1 LNIFINCRFWNS
13 VPTNYGLVNVMA
25 LINCV
30 YPFIIVFII
39 YNVEFDFFFFLGDGE
54 FADPGD
60 FAGVMA
66 WT

>member
-1 LNIFINCRFWNS
+1 
-13 VPTNYGLVNVMA
+13 MA

-39 YNVEFDFFFFLGDGE
+39 YNVEFDFFFFFGDGE